1 MDNPRNRWGHLGGG
15 TAAVSITADQI
26 ILPPRRGV
34 GHLWRSYRAM
44 LRFEITN
51 LRLFLMIT
59 LVVQTLVGA
68 GMGIMYGFFL
78 GDLSPARQ
86 TFLVSGIPALA
97 LFPLG
102 FVLVPSVIADHRFAE
117 TYDYIWSLPVPR
129 PASAAATFTVF
140 AGLSLPGVVV
150 AVGLS
155 CWVYGVTLTP
165 SPMIVPA
172 AALAAA
178 MATSV
183 GYALGHAV
191 RNPRMIN
198 PLTKLLVFLVL
209 MFSPIVVPIERYPA
223 WFGAIHQALPFW
235 HMANVLRD
243 GLTSGLVDHIARS
256 YAVLTAWLIAA
267 WLVTTWVVTRR
278 G

>member
-1 MDNPRNRWGHLGGG
+1 V
-15 TAAVSITADQI
+15 TATADRI
-26 ILPPRRGV
+26 VPPARRGV
-34 GHLWRSYRAM
+34 AHLWRSYRTM

-51 LRLFLMIT
+51 LRLFLLVT
-59 LVVQTLVGA
+59 LIIQTLVGA

-78 GDLSPARQ
+78 GDLSSASR

-102 FVLVPSVIADHRFAE
+102 FVLIPSVIADHRFAD

-129 PASAAATFTVF
+129 SASAAATFTVF
-140 AGLSLPGVVV
+140 AFLSLPGVVV

-165 SPMIVPA
+165 GLMMVPA
-172 AALAAA
+172 AVLSTA

-183 GYALGHAV
+183 GYAMGHAV

-198 PLTKLLVFLVL
+198 PLTNLLVFLVL
-209 MFSPIVVPIERYPA
+209 MFSPIVVPIEQFPA
-223 WFGAIHQALPFW
+223 GLAAIHHVLPFW

-243 GLTSGLVDHIARS
+243 GLTSGLVDHVARS
-256 YAVLTAWLIAA
+256 YAVLAAWLIAA
-267 WLVTTWVVTRR
+267 WSVTAWVISRR

>member
-1 MDNPRNRWGHLGGG
+1 MNLSM
-15 TAAVSITADQI
+15 TAGRI
-26 ILPPRRGV
+26 IPPPRRGIE
-34 GHLWRSYRAM
+34 HLWHSYRAM

-59 LVVQTLVGA
+59 LIVQTLVGA

-78 GDLSPARQ
+78 GDLSPESR

-117 TYDYIWSLPVPR
+117 TYDYLWSLPVPR
-129 PASAAATFTVF
+129 SASAAATFTVF

-155 CWVYGVTLTP
+155 CWIYDVTLTLG
-165 SPMIVPA
+165 PMIVPA
-172 AALAAA
+172 AALSAA

-191 RNPRMIN
+191 TNARMIN
-198 PLTKLLVFLVL
+198 PLTNLLVFLVL
-209 MFSPIVVPIERYPA
+209 MFSPIVVPIERFPA
-223 WFGAIHQALPFW
+223 WLGAIHQVLPFW

-243 GLTSGLVDHIARS
+243 GLTSGLVDHIGRS

-267 WLVTTWVVTRR
+267 WGVTTWVISRR

>member
-1 MDNPRNRWGHLGGG
+1 MNV
-15 TAAVSITADQI
+15 TAEAIT
-26 ILPPRRGV
+26 PPLRGV
-34 GHLWRSYRAM
+34 GHLWAGYRSM

-51 LRLFLMIT
+51 LRLLLLIT

-78 GDLSPARQ
+78 GDLSPASRV
-86 TFLVSGIPALA
+86 FLVSGIPALA

-102 FVLVPSVIADHRFAE
+102 FVLVPSVIADHRFAD

-129 PASAAATFTVF
+129 LASAAATFTVF
-140 AGLSLPGVVV
+140 AGLSLPGVIV

-155 CWVYGVTLTP
+155 CQVYGVTLTP
-165 SPMIVPA
+165 GPMIVPA
-172 AALAAA
+172 AALTAA

-183 GYALGHAV
+183 GYALGHSV

-198 PLTKLLVFLVL
+198 PLTNLLVFLVL
-209 MFSPIVVPIERYPA
+209 MFSPIVVPIDQFPD
-223 WFGAIHQALPFW
+223 WLGALHQVLPFW

-243 GLTSGLVDHIARS
+243 GLTSALVDHVARS

-267 WLVTTWVVTRR
+267 WTVTTWVVSRR

>member
-1 MDNPRNRWGHLGGG
+1 MDHRGRSRSHLGVGR
-15 TAAVSITADQI
+15 AIVSITADRI
-26 ILPPRRGV
+26 IPQPRRGI
-34 GHLWRSYRAM
+34 GHLWRSYRVM

-78 GDLSPARQ
+78 GDLSASSR

-102 FVLVPSVIADHRFAE
+102 FVLVPSVIADHRFAD

-129 PASAAATFTVF
+129 LASAAATFTVF

-165 SPMIVPA
+165 SLMIVPA
-172 AALAAA
+172 AGLAAA

-183 GYALGHAV
+183 GYALGHSV

-198 PLTKLLVFLVL
+198 PLTNLLVFLVL
-209 MFSPIVVPIERYPA
+209 MFSPIVVPIERFPA
-223 WFGAIHQALPFW
+223 WFGAIHQVLPFW

-256 YAVLTAWLIAA
+256 YAVLATWLIAA
-267 WLVTTWVVTRR
+267 WGVTTWVISRR